1 MTDIAGAFGAEVF
14 RVWMLN
20 MGIATRDGN
29 GRYTVSL
36 KQKELVEMRKV
47 VSKLKDNGV
56 KQIVVLQGPLIPYD
70 FPRYVGESGQ
80 SYSQEDVDS
89 GRNGN
94 DTLIR
99 GDRYVFPE
107 PGTLEYAEFMNVQI
121 EYYRQ
126 LSEALPDVTHFEG
139 VNEPEKGGSVHKIG
153 WLSSDEQEQLL
164 NQSNYNLSDYE
175 YTITEIAQ
183 ITMDYNHAITTGV
196 CKANRGAKVL
206 TSGLMTLAI
215 TKTYLTEVYK
225 YIADENNYWKDTNP
239 DNYFEILNW
248 HPYVFIG
255 TNEDTSLPYSTATT
269 WDKENWADTWVK
281 FQKDLYQIAEDNGD
295 GDTPVWFTEFGISDC
310 TGTEKE
316 YEKGITETMTSTRL
330 QDMFDLVEK
339 ELDFVDTVIVF
350 RMFDLE
356 YATETAYECNFGM
369 IEYFGNINSSQ
380 AALKKIGKT
389 FYRIVNKSN
398 DYTKVNVVLDK
409 YYRRLGQ

>member
-1 MTDIAGAFGAEVF
+1 MAGTFGVGVF

-20 MGIATRDGN
+20 IGIATPDGN
-29 GRYTVSL
+29 GGYIVSL
-36 KQKELVEMRKV
+36 KQGELVKV
-47 VSKLKDNGV
+47 QELVAKLKDNGV
-56 KQIVVLQGPLIPYD
+56 KQIVALQGPLIPYD
-70 FPRYVGESGQ
+70 FPKFVGQSGQ
-80 SYSQEDVDS
+80 SYSQEDID
-89 GRNGN
+89 NGSN
-94 DTLIR
+94 GDDTLIR
-99 GDRYVFPE
+99 ADKYAFPE
-107 PGTLEYAEFMNVQI
+107 PGTPEYDAFMNVQV
-121 EYYRQ
+121 EYYRL
-126 LSEALPDVTHFEG
+126 LSEALPDITHFEG

-153 WLSSDEQEQLL
+153 WLSSDEQKQLL

-175 YTITEIAQ
+175 YTIAKIAQ

-255 TNEDTSLPYSTATT
+255 TNEDPSLPYSTATT
-269 WDKENWADTWVK
+269 WDKENWADTWVQ

-295 GDTPVWFTEFGISDC
+295 GDTSVWFTEFGISDC
-310 TGTEKE
+310 TGTDKS
-316 YEKGITETMTSTRL
+316 YEQNITETMTSIRL

-339 ELDFVDTVIVF
+339 ELDFVNTVIVF
-350 RMFDLE
+350 RMFDLQDG
-356 YATETAYECNFGM
+356 TNTAYECNFGM

-398 DYTKVNVVLDK
+398 DYTKVNDVLYK
-409 YYRRLGQ
+409 YYRIFGQ